1 MTPDAGNR
9 EVKLVHGMRG
19 AIPSDRMEQIHSG
32 LPYSMTLEEVLPYL
46 ASPLAAQLEK
56 RA

>member
-1 MTPDAGNR
+1 
-9 EVKLVHGMRG
+9 
-19 AIPSDRMEQIHSG
+19 MEQIHSG